1 MVMNL
6 KFLRLLFVLPALI
19 ITSNA
24 AAQNVH
30 SKREILEL
38 KQRAQDYYEDHRFHD
53 ALAIYLQ
60 LDSLDPNDPVT
71 TFHIGVC
78 YLNFESTKC
87 IPYFEKCLENPLEYP
102 PNLSY
107 FAGTAYHLKHEFDK
121 AIYHYDNYIKFL
133 LKRKKRKRDY
143 TAIREVMREIEMC
156 KYGKELVA
164 SPLLI
169 EIKSIGNNINTEY
182 PEYGPVITADG
193 TTLMFTSERPD
204 THGGHKD
211 KIEGMY
217 NEDIYVSLLQSDG
230 TWTTPVNPDG
240 ALNSDGNDATIWLSP
255 DGQTL
260 ITYKYDHAHFW
271 EANSGNLHISKKI
284 GSSWSEPELIGPPIN
299 SSGWEPSACLS
310 PDGNTIFFTSNKKG
324 GIGGTDIYTAQKQPG
339 GEWSEPVNLGTHIN
353 TAFDEDCPFIS
364 ADGKTLYFSSNGH
377 ESMGGYDIFF
387 SEYNSSANT
396 WSPPQNIG
404 YPINTA
410 HDDIHFFISADG
422 RTMFFSSLREGG
434 AGDKDIYYAR
444 IKEEPHKLLLMKGKI
459 LDSLSNEPIEAVI
472 IVRDT
477 KTHEVI
483 GIYNSNKK
491 SGEYLVIFQ
500 EGEKYDISIEAEGY
514 EICTDAVDNER
525 LQHYLELSKDIRL
538 CPKNKTIKE
547 E

>member
-1 MVMNL
+1 MVMQRKCL
-6 KFLRLLFVLPALI
+6 KSCLMLTLLIFTTKGI
-19 ITSNA
+19 
-24 AAQNVH
+24 AQTTV

-38 KQRAQDYYEDHRFHD
+38 KQRAQDYYEDHKFYD
-53 ALAIYLQ
+53 ALDIYLQ
-60 LDSLDPNDPVT
+60 LDSLHPDDPVT
-71 TFHIGVC
+71 VFHIGVC
-78 YLNFESTKC
+78 YLNFESTEC
-87 IPYFEKCLENPLEYP
+87 LPYFEKCLENPLEYP
-102 PNLSY
+102 PSLSY
-107 FAGTAYHLKHEFDK
+107 FAATGYHLDHQFDK
-121 AIYHYDNYIKFL
+121 AIHYYEDYSKYL

-164 SPLLI
+164 SPLTI
-169 EIKSIGNNINTEY
+169 EIKNMGSTVNTEY

-193 TTLMFTSERPD
+193 NTLMFTSERPD

-211 KIEGMY
+211 KIEGTY
-217 NEDIYVSLLQSDG
+217 NEDIYVSLRQNDT

-240 ALNSDGNDATIWLSP
+240 ALNSDGNDATIWISP

-271 EANSGNLHISKKI
+271 EANSGNLHISKKD
-284 GSSWSEPELIGPPIN
+284 GTSWGEPKLLGPPVN
-299 SSGWEPSACLS
+299 TSGWEPSACLS
-310 PDGNTIFFTSNKKG
+310 PDGNTMYFTSARKG
-324 GIGGTDIYTAQKQPG
+324 GLGGTDIYKATRTPEG
-339 GEWSEPVNLGTHIN
+339 TWSEATNLGTHIN
-353 TAFDEDCPFIS
+353 TPFDEDCPFIN
-364 ADGKTLYFSSNGH
+364 ADGKTIYFSSTGH

-387 SEYNSSANT
+387 SEYNEAIGD

-410 HDDIHFFISADG
+410 HDDIHFFLSADG
-422 RTMFFSSLREGG
+422 RTMYFSSLRDGG
-434 AGDKDIYYAR
+434 YGDKDIYYAN

-472 IVRDT
+472 IVRDN

-500 EGEKYDISIEAEGY
+500 EGTKYDISIEAEGY
-514 EICTDAVDNER
+514 EICTDAVNNEN

-538 CPKNKTIKE
+538 CPKNR
-547 E
+547 